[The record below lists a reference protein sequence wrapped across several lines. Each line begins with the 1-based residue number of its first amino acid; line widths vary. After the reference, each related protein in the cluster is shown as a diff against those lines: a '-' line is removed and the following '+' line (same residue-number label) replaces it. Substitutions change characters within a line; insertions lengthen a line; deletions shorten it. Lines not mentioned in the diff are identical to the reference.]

1 MFHPAIV
8 RPLAKHTNDSDSY
21 ATDGRLPI
29 YRTEVNYANTKCCEV
44 LSDTV
49 RAGAAGPDVGVMAF
63 MTKKKRYKFGVQ
75 CCLEE
80 LTEVPFVSAVL
91 FAKVRLLDGGNF
103 QDHSS
108 REEVRNH
115 AVLWNAQFSFVCK
128 MCANASTGVLE
139 PAHLRVSVRKEL
151 KGGRS
156 YQKLGFC
163 DVNLAELAGAGETTR
178 RCLLEGYDP
187 RRRQDNSVLRLRI
200 KMNMISGD
208 PLFKVPERK
217 QEAVECKAAGDS
229 GSETAGT
236 TAPDDDC
243 ASSTASSGFG
253 SLTKK
258 KSYNNTLVGEGNIG
272 QSLTL
277 VPSCELSTPDD
288 EDSPLG
294 TSAPDHPGLTLAGV
308 GAATVPVSCASCM
321 QQQQHT
327 HSRNSSN
334 TSGDMSSKAS
344 GYGSSSAASAHS
356 RQSSEGDSAG
366 DSSRPH
372 HNSVRLERT
381 TTTTT
386 TLYVP
391 SQNCKHTGR
400 TLAKLLLEKTVV
412 SETSDVFLTPNN
424 TLTGPPDVI
433 PRHAIQSPSIEEYKT
448 PDGTLIT
455 ENGHDNSFAMPTYF
469 DQKKKVAATIISAAV
484 EPLTNFQIFKQKSLN
499 TIPALLEKNKKN
511 EELFNNF
518 PFLTPLAHRKN
529 SLVSNAHRLSGCIE
543 DEFYCVPSDPEVDLG
558 SSECVDIRHRFKS
571 LSNQAL
577 NEEKI
582 LTSTPKNEFTQV
594 MCGEKLG
601 RGRRL
606 DSATTLRHSYT
617 DHVRNPSSGSLTA
630 SASEGGSLERARA
643 AHERRKRAV
652 LLAQPAP
659 APPPDDAPHVVSS
672 RVGNTR
678 VNPDHLIDELLAAT
692 DLKQAVED
700 SAETS
705 GLQLYIT
712 RDGTAELGT
721 RQRQQ
726 QLARRDYQRVVLH
739 PHDNR

>member
-1 MFHPAIV
+1 M
-8 RPLAKHTNDSDSY
+8 
-21 ATDGRLPI
+21 
-29 YRTEVNYANTKCCEV
+29 
-44 LSDTV
+44 
-49 RAGAAGPDVGVMAF
+49 RAGDAGPDVGGVMAF

-103 QDHSS
+103 QEHSS

-115 AVLWNAQFSFVCK
+115 AVRWNAQFSFVCK

-139 PAHLRVSVRKEL
+139 PALMRVSVRKEC

-187 RRRQDNSVLRLRI
+187 RRRQDNSVLRVRI

-217 QEAVECKAAGDS
+217 QEATDGMAGGDS
-229 GSETAGT
+229 GSESVPGGT
-236 TAPDDDC
+236 QPDDDC

-258 KSYNNTLVGEGNIG
+258 KNYEGSIP
-272 QSLTL
+272 QPLSLL
-277 VPSCELSTPDD
+277 PSCELPTPDG
-288 EDSPLG
+288 EDSPLA
-294 TSAPDHPGLTLAGV
+294 TSAPDHPGLTMAAAVSGASGPAAG
-308 GAATVPVSCASCM
+308 GPAAGGPAAGGPAAAAPCAACM

-366 DSSRPH
+366 DSGRPH
-372 HNSVRLERT
+372 HNSVP
-381 TTTTT
+381 
-386 TLYVP
+386 P
-391 SQNCKHTGR
+391 SVKQGR
-400 TLAKLLLEKTVV
+400 TLARLVV
-412 SETSDVFLTPNN
+412 HSADSSELYLTPNC

-433 PRHAIQSPSIEEYKT
+433 PRHALASPASPASDQYCT
-448 PDGTLIT
+448 PDATLV
-455 ENGHDNSFAMPTYF
+455 NGHENSFAMPTYF
-469 DQKKKVAATIISAAV
+469 DKKKKVAATIISAAV

-529 SLVSNAHRLSGCIE
+529 SLVCNANRLSGCIE
-543 DEFYCVPSDPEVDLG
+543 DEFYCIPSDPEVDVG
-558 SSECVDIRHRFKS
+558 SSECIDIRYRFKS

-577 NEEKI
+577 NEGKV
-582 LTSTPKNEFTQV
+582 LTSTPKSEAA
-594 MCGEKLG
+594 EPYKA
-601 RGRRL
+601 RRPE
-606 DSATTLRHSYT
+606 AGLRHSYT

-630 SASEGGSLERARA
+630 SASDGGSLERARA
-643 AHERRKRAV
+643 ALERRKRIA
-652 LLAQPAP
+652 AQQDC
-659 APPPDDAPHVVSS
+659 DDGQHVASG
-672 RVGNTR
+672 RVENTR
-678 VNPDHLIDELLAAT
+678 VNPDSLIDELLANT
-692 DLKQAVED
+692 NLKQAVED

-705 GLQLYIT
+705 GLQLFIS
-712 RDGTAELGT
+712 RDGTAELGS
-721 RQRQQ
+721 RQRQ

>member
-1 MFHPAIV
+1 
-8 RPLAKHTNDSDSY
+8 
-21 ATDGRLPI
+21 
-29 YRTEVNYANTKCCEV
+29 
-44 LSDTV
+44 
-49 RAGAAGPDVGVMAF
+49 MAF

-103 QDHSS
+103 QEHSS

-115 AVLWNAQFSFVCK
+115 AVRWNAQFSFVCK

-139 PAHLRVSVRKEL
+139 PALMRVSVRKEC

-163 DVNLAELAGAGETTR
+163 DVNLAELAGSGETTR

-217 QEAVECKAAGDS
+217 QDVADGMAAGDS
-229 GSETAGT
+229 GSETAGGA
-236 TAPDDDC
+236 APDDDC

-258 KSYNNTLVGEGNIG
+258 KNYEGSISQSLTVVPG
-272 QSLTL
+272 GVFSEGSLTL
-277 VPSCELSTPDD
+277 VPACELPTPDGD
-288 EDSPLG
+288 ESPLA

-308 GAATVPVSCASCM
+308 GVTSVPTSCASCM
-321 QQQQHT
+321 QQQHT

-391 SQNCKHTGR
+391 TQNCKHTGR

-412 SETSDVFLTPNN
+412 SETSDVFLTPDN

-433 PRHAIQSPSIEEYKT
+433 PRCALQSPSSDEYRT
-448 PDGTLIT
+448 PDATLIS

-469 DQKKKVAATIISAAV
+469 DKKRKVAATIISAAV

-529 SLVSNAHRLSGCIE
+529 SLVSNANRLSGCIE
-543 DEFYCVPSDPEVDLG
+543 DEFYCIPSDPEVDLG
-558 SSECVDIRHRFKS
+558 SCERVDIRHRFKS

-577 NEEKI
+577 NDEKI
-582 LTSTPKNEFTQV
+582 LTSTPKNEFTEE

-606 DSATTLRHSYT
+606 DAATTLRHSYT

-643 AHERRKRAV
+643 ALERRKRAA
-652 LLAQPAP
+652 LAPP
-659 APPPDDAPHVVSS
+659 APPPPADDAQHVVSS

-678 VNPDHLIDELLAAT
+678 VNPDSLIDELIAAT

>member
-1 MFHPAIV
+1 
-8 RPLAKHTNDSDSY
+8 
-21 ATDGRLPI
+21 
-29 YRTEVNYANTKCCEV
+29 
-44 LSDTV
+44 
-49 RAGAAGPDVGVMAF
+49 MAF
-63 MTKKKRYKFGVQ
+63 MMKKKRYKFEVQ

-103 QDHSS
+103 QEHSS

-115 AVLWNAQFSFVCK
+115 AVRWNAQFTFMCK

-139 PAHLRVSVRKEL
+139 PALLRVSVRKEC

-163 DVNLAELAGAGETTR
+163 DLNLAELAGAGETTR
-178 RCLLEGYDP
+178 RCLLEGYDN
-187 RRRQDNSVLRLRI
+187 RTRQDNSVLRLRI

-217 QEAVECKAAGDS
+217 QEVADSKGGGDS
-229 GSETAGT
+229 GSESAAGG
-236 TAPDDDC
+236 APDDDC

-258 KSYNNTLVGEGNIG
+258 KNFDGGVS

-277 VPSCELSTPDD
+277 VPSCELPTPDSD
-288 EDSPLG
+288 ESPLA
-294 TSAPDHPGLTLAGV
+294 TSIPDHPALTISACT
-308 GAATVPVSCASCM
+308 TVPAPSSCASCL
-321 QQQQHT
+321 QHQHT

-366 DSSRPH
+366 DARPH
-372 HNSVRLERT
+372 HNSIRLERT

-391 SQNCKHTGR
+391 SQTCKHTGR
-400 TLAKLLLEKTVV
+400 ALSKLLLEKTVI
-412 SETSDVFLTPNN
+412 SETSDVFLTPNT

-433 PRHAIQSPSIEEYKT
+433 PRLALQSPSSEEYKT
-448 PDGTLIT
+448 PDSTLI
-455 ENGHDNSFAMPTYF
+455 ENGHENSFAMPTYF
-469 DQKKKVAATIISAAV
+469 DKKRKVAATIISAAV

-529 SLVSNAHRLSGCIE
+529 SLVSNANRLSGCIE
-543 DEFYCVPSDPEVDLG
+543 DEFYCIPSDPEADPG
-558 SSECVDIRHRFKS
+558 SDKVDIRNKFRS
-571 LSNQAL
+571 LSNHAL
-577 NEEKI
+577 NEEV
-582 LTSTPKNEFTQV
+582 LTSTPKADVVDGV
-594 MCGEKLG
+594 MHCQ
-601 RGRRL
+601 RMP
-606 DSATTLRHSYT
+606 SLRHSYT
-617 DHVRNPSSGSLTA
+617 GALRNPS
-630 SASEGGSLERARA
+630 SASEGGSLERGGA
-643 AHERRKRAV
+643 ALERRKRAAA
-652 LLAQPAP
+652 LLAM
-659 APPPDDAPHVVSS
+659 APPATDDSQHVASC
-672 RVGNTR
+672 RVENTR
-678 VNPDHLIDELLAAT
+678 VNPDSLIDELLAAT
-692 DLKQAVED
+692 DFRGDHDDA
-700 SAETS
+700 AETS
-705 GLQLYIT
+705 GLQLFIA

-726 QLARRDYQRVVLH
+726 QRAHYQRVVLQPADH
-739 PHDNR
+739 R